1 MTMMLQRLVLT
12 LCLLALPQATTAQE
26 AVADPGE
33 QKRLALEYLGALADA
48 DWEKQKTFYTDES
61 VFEDP
66 TADLFGEPWRLS
78 GADEITDF
86 WRTNYESSGTLGVV
100 NTFDRIFVN
109 GSRVILVYEARVRFD
124 GVQVGFPGEQ
134 LEGTIQGVTVLRIE
148 GGKVLHHLDHVDY
161 AGAQRDLEA
170 MRADLEARST
180 SP

>member
-1 MTMMLQRLVLT
+1 MVLRKLVVF
-12 LCLLALPQATTAQE
+12 LCFWALPAAVFAEE
-26 AVADPGE
+26 APANPDE

-48 DWEKQKTFYTDES
+48 DWEKQRSFYTDES

-86 WRTNYESSGTLGVV
+86 WRTNYEGSGTLGVV

-109 GSRVILVYEARVRFD
+109 GSRVVLVYDARVRFD
-124 GVQVGFPGEQ
+124 GLQVGFPGER

-161 AGAQRDLEA
+161 AGAERDLEA
-170 MRADLEARST
+170 MRAKLEARST